1 MLSGSLAASIVT
13 TSVKH
18 ITTAAR
24 ITPRGDSKPR
34 SASALD
40 RTGCLPDGCPG
51 NLVWDYDRTELI
63 ADGIIHATGLVLA
76 VLGVT
81 SLILLSWPLASD
93 WKTISILIYA
103 GGLVAM
109 LGFSAAYNVWPVSP
123 LKWRLRRFD
132 HAAIFIFI
140 AATYTPLVAHLKSD
154 IATFCTLIGVWV
166 VAGLGVLLKVRWPGR
181 FDRLGIVLCLLLGCS
196 GVLLYEPAL
205 AALPHATLWLIV
217 VGGALYATGIVF
229 HLRESLR
236 FQNSIWHAFVLVAA
250 VCHYAAILTCKTGA

>member
-1 MLSGSLAASIVT
+1 MLSGSHAASLAA
-13 TSVKH
+13 TSGNQ
-18 ITTAAR
+18 ITTPVR
-24 ITPRGDSKPR
+24 ITLHRPRKPG
-34 SASALD
+34 SASAVG
-40 RTGCLPDGCPG
+40 RRGCLPDGCPS
-51 NLVWDYDRTELI
+51 NLVWDYDRAELI
-63 ADGIIHATGLVLA
+63 TDGMIHAAGLVLA

-81 SLILLSWPLASD
+81 SLISLSWPLVSD

-140 AATYTPLVAHLKSD
+140 AATYTPLVSHLKSD
-154 IATFCTLIGVWV
+154 TATTCMLTGVWV
-166 VAGLGVLLKVRWPGR
+166 AAGLGILLKVRWPGR
-181 FDRLGIVLCLLLGCS
+181 FDRFGIVLCLLMGCS
-196 GVLLYEPAL
+196 GILLYEPAL
-205 AALPHATLWLIV
+205 AALPNATLWLMAA
-217 VGGALYATGIVF
+217 GGALYATGIVF

-250 VCHYAAILTCKTGA
+250 VCHYAAIVTCKTGA